1 MVESVLN
8 RHTRLEALLA
18 ERTRDLDTV
27 RQALDQRVLLERM
40 VQELEVARRL
50 QLEDLPS
57 VFPVSSSFGMHAAM
71 WPAKEVGGDFY
82 DVMRLPDGGLAVMV
96 GDASGKGVAAAI
108 FVAMTRSLLRAA
120 MSRGASPAEALFQA
134 NSALAADK
142 TRP

>member
-1 MVESVLN
+1 MKGQGGAGLAEAFQGMVESVLN

-50 QLEDLPS
+50 QLESLPS
-57 VFPVSSSFGMHAAM
+57 VFPVSTAFEMHAAM

-82 DVMRLPDGGLAVMV
+82 DVMTLCPMA
-96 GDASGKGVAAAI
+96 AS
-108 FVAMTRSLLRAA
+108 R
-120 MSRGASPAEALFQA
+120 
-134 NSALAADK
+134 
-142 TRP
+142 